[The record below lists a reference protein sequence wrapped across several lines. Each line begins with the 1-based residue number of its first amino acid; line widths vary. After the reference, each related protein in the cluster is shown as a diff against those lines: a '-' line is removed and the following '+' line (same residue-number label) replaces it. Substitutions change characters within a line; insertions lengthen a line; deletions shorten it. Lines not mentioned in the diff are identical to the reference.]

1 MTLSV
6 NGTSIGS
13 LSCNLAECQ
22 KRNLEPQPRG
32 EVPMAPKHK
41 GEKQNE
47 PHINLEEENNRK
59 NRIFESYIRERVL

>member
-1 MTLSV
+1 
-6 NGTSIGS
+6 
-13 LSCNLAECQ
+13 
-22 KRNLEPQPRG
+22 
-32 EVPMAPKHK
+32 MAPKHK